1 MSMEDGQAMSKVRF
15 FVNEALQTIDVNP
28 DEALLFVLREKLHMR
43 GTKCSCEEGDC
54 GACTVLLNGKAVN
67 SCLVIAAA
75 LDESDEV
82 LTIEGL
88 EQDGKLH
95 PVQQAFIEEGALQ
108 CGYCTPGMVMSVW
121 GLLLGNQNPSD
132 DEIKEAIAGNLCRC
146 TGYESILRA
155 AHRASEL
162 IRRRD
167 GEV

>member
-1 MSMEDGQAMSKVRF
+1 MSMEDGQIMSKIQF
-15 FVNEALQTIDVNP
+15 FVNGQRQTVDAKP
-28 DEALLFVLREKLHMR
+28 DEALLYVLREKLHMR

-75 LDESDEV
+75 LDENDEV
-82 LTIEGL
+82 LTIEGM
-88 EQDGKLH
+88 ERGGKLH
-95 PVQQAFIEEGALQ
+95 PVQRAFIEEGALQ

-121 GLLLGNQNPSD
+121 GLLLKNSSPSD

-155 AHRASEL
+155 VHRASEL
-162 IRRRD
+162 IRNRD
-167 GEV
+167 DEV